1 MRDETAGRS
10 APMSSHD
17 FRVFQDHQPDGQRW
31 ELVEGTPVMMTP
43 PKITHQRVAQNLAR
57 LLDDA
62 VDALGLPMFAIQTPG
77 VELGLG
83 SIVMSSSGRASTYVP
98 EPDVALIM
106 DLRDPDRR
114 IVDAAVVLVEIV
126 SSTDEIVTSDGR
138 PWVDVKAALY
148 RMHGPCQ
155 AVLVIEQERVQIR
168 LWVRSGEDWHE
179 SRLSDLSER
188 LHIPCCGL
196 SCDVGEIYAKT
207 HLAEPEIPPRG
218 I

>member
-1 MRDETAGRS
+1 MRDETARQS
-10 APMSSHD
+10 VPMSSRD

-43 PKITHQRVAQNLAR
+43 PKIAHQRIAQNLAR

-62 VDALGLPMFAIQTPG
+62 IDALGLSLFAVQTPG
-77 VELGLG
+77 VDLGLG
-83 SIVMSSSGRASTYVP
+83 STVTSSSGRASTYVP
-98 EPDVALIM
+98 EPDVAVIV
-106 DLRDPDRR
+106 DSRDPDRR

-148 RMHGPCQ
+148 RMHVPCQ
-155 AVLVIEQERVQIR
+155 AVLVIEQERTHIR
-168 LWVRSGEDWHE
+168 LWVRSGEDWRE
-179 SRLSDLSER
+179 SHLTDPSDV

-196 SCDVGEIYAKT
+196 TCEVGELYAKT
-207 HLAEPEIPPRG
+207 HLAGGEIPRPG
-218 I
+218 A